1 MFSQSQWLRKLSN
14 INEEKTGL
22 QQRRRQTGTTDA
34 EKDAIDQRLREL
46 EQRKMEIYR
55 EMNAHA
61 CTVLVSEL
69 KII

>member
-14 INEEKTGL
+14 INEETSGL

-69 KII
+69 NII